1 MAAARLDE
9 RLQTA
14 AELFPACAYGADIG
28 ADHGRLSC
36 YLLETGVCQRMCVT
50 DISGESLKKARD
62 LLALKG
68 LSARADLR
76 VGDGLTALAAPAG
89 AVAIL
94 GMGARTMRDILLGGR
109 DRLQGAALI
118 LSAHTEP
125 HLIRRA
131 LEEMGYR
138 ITRERVALAAGRYYV
153 ILRAEPGE
161 ERLSEKQCRLGPRLM
176 ETREPRYPGY
186 LLWQK
191 QMTLPKRTRE
201 AKEYLQWL
209 EEEMR
214 RVGDG
219 GND

>member
-1 MAAARLDE
+1 MSLQRRLYGNDGKSQPYFY
-9 RLQTA
+9 RL
-14 AELFPACAYGADIG
+14 Y
-28 ADHGRLSC
+28 HMVRNSLS
-36 YLLETGVCQRMCVT
+36 L
-50 DISGESLKKARD
+50 
-62 LLALKG
+62 
-68 LSARADLR
+68 
-76 VGDGLTALAAPAG
+76 
-89 AVAIL
+89 
-94 GMGARTMRDILLGGR
+94 GR

-176 ETREPRYPGY
+176 ETKEPRYPGY

-209 EEEMR
+209 EEEMH